1 LTLAARRDP
10 WYHAVR
16 IQTRAGEIRAAMV
29 DLIKDTDSLTNFKRN
44 TTAYV
49 EQLRKTGQPL
59 VLTIN
64 GKAQLVVQDAGSY
77 QRLLELVDRLEAIE
91 DIRQG
96 LDEMKAGKGRPADEV
111 FEEIRQKY
119 KIPRG
124 A

>member
-1 LTLAARRDP
+1 
-10 WYHAVR
+10 
-16 IQTRAGEIRAAMV
+16 MV
-29 DLIKDTDSLTNFKRN
+29 DSIKDTDSLTNFKRN

-77 QRLLELVDRLEAIE
+77 QRLLELVERLEAIE
-91 DIRQG
+91 GIRQG
-96 LDEMKAGKGRPADEV
+96 LEEMKAGKGRPADEV